1 LGTAFFFDL
10 KASSQESKNG
20 DEGNQ
25 RLSQTSS
32 VEALVFSINN
42 LDFAGNS
49 NEASNELLSVI
60 EELRNLGAFL
70 NSEFLIL
77 AWVISLVGEGLA
89 NRDGGVETSSRDEVS
104 SLRGAS
110 SASQEDDVLG
120 AFRAWFALGL
130 NGRDGD
136 RASILEEMIQDA
148 NGSYTQP
155 SEIPNPTLFHAKK
168 QAPISIKDY
177 LRRFAKFSN
186 CHYDAFVYA
195 LIYLD
200 KVSNNIENFSLDSFN
215 VYRLVL
221 MCLVSSIKF
230 YDDAYYTNKYYAQMG
245 GVNVEEFNKLEQEF
259 LINYIQFG
267 LYVDVETYSS
277 YYDDLLNYHH
287 KLAQEDSL

>member
-1 LGTAFFFDL
+1 LWSIHKC
-10 KASSQESKNG
+10 KASRTSVHISQQK
-20 DEGNQ
+20 
-25 RLSQTSS
+25 
-32 VEALVFSINN
+32 SISRC
-42 LDFAGNS
+42 GGS
-49 NEASNELLSVI
+49 NP
-60 EELRNLGAFL
+60 
-70 NSEFLIL
+70 
-77 AWVISLVGEGLA
+77 
-89 NRDGGVETSSRDEVS
+89 S
-104 SLRGAS
+104 SLS
-110 SASQEDDVLG
+110 KDQIVDCV
-120 AFRAWFALGL
+120 
-130 NGRDGD
+130 
-136 RASILEEMIQDA
+136 ASILEEMIQDA

-177 LRRFAKFSN
+177 LKRFAKFSN